1 MSMSNFCSPL
11 CSGPVSESAC
21 LCGCERVDVCVFG
34 SCVSLYA
41 RVCVCVC
48 VCVFDYLTALPW
60 FMCLGPV
67 RAVLSLCEKNHS
79 FPRVED
85 ERVFR
90 LQTPAGLCGLDC
102 LSLFHHHRVIYSLK
116 NTQKKTVRLW
126 HRLSRDGR
134 DVARS
139 WTISLIKTLSFCI
152 IDLAWAAIGGSF
164 WVRVCVCAKAWKHI
178 LLCINMR
185 SIKNAQL
192 GMVWKE
198 IYLKVMVHSCTSF
211 GVWPWQIVV
220 VELVIARKHTRATHT
235 LINIYINISALQ
247 MCAHFLHTNTSKHE

>member
-1 MSMSNFCSPL
+1 M
-11 CSGPVSESAC
+11 
-21 LCGCERVDVCVFG
+21 
-34 SCVSLYA
+34 
-41 RVCVCVC
+41 
-48 VCVFDYLTALPW
+48 
-60 FMCLGPV
+60 
-67 RAVLSLCEKNHS
+67 
-79 FPRVED
+79 
-85 ERVFR
+85 
-90 LQTPAGLCGLDC
+90 
-102 LSLFHHHRVIYSLK
+102 
-116 NTQKKTVRLW
+116 RLW

-134 DVARS
+134 DVPRS

-152 IDLAWAAIGGSF
+152 IDLAWAEIGGSF

-185 SIKNAQL
+185 SIKNAQF

-235 LINIYINISALQ
+235 HTLINIYINISALQ
-247 MCAHFLHTNTSKHE
+247 MCAHFLHTNTSKHWVNKVHLYMYINCTYKHIYKHSVCCSAVMLFGCSALQ